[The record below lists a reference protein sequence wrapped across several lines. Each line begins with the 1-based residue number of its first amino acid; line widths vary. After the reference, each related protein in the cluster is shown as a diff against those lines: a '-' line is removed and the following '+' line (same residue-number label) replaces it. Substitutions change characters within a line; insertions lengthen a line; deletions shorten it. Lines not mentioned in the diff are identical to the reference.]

1 MSMFV
6 DIVAA
11 LLAWGTAVAW
21 ILSGRGALPPN
32 WDPLSLSGDNSVG
45 K

>member
-11 LLAWGTAVAW
+11 LLACGTAAGW
-21 ILSGRGALPPN
+21 ILSGRGKLPPN
-32 WDPLSLSGDNSVG
+32 WDPLSLSGDSSVG
-45 K
+45 R

>member
-11 LLAWGTAVAW
+11 LLACAAAACW
-21 ILSGRGALPPN
+21 ILSGRGKLPPN
-32 WDPLSLSGDNSVG
+32 WDPLSPSGDNSVG